1 MCHAASVTGRFV
13 LGSDTEV
20 ITFEQERA
28 QYRRLGTTHA
38 VDLHDPVNRP
48 NATMGYALCG
58 KAVRIWPDEPFDPS
72 AAEAHEDCVR
82 TARDAT
88 AESAAEPR

>member
-20 ITFEQERA
+20 ITFEHGRA
-28 QYRRLGTTHA
+28 EYHRLGTSHA
-38 VDLHDPVNRP
+38 VDLHDPVNGP

-58 KAVRIWPDEPFDPS
+58 KAVRIWRDEQFDPGV
-72 AAEAHEDCVR
+72 AEAHQVCAR
-82 TARDAT
+82 AARDAPS
-88 AESAAEPR
+88 ESAAAPH